1 MSIALNTE
9 KGFTADMDAEILGR
23 LMDVIRER
31 KTARP
36 EGSYTSYLFNEGQD
50 KILKKVGEET
60 AEVII
65 ASKNRDTAPLVYE
78 MADLVYH
85 LMVLMAYHDLS
96 WDDIYRELGERF
108 K

>member
-1 MSIALNTE
+1 M
-9 KGFTADMDAEILGR
+9 DMDSDILNE
-23 LMDVIRER
+23 LMDVIRDR
-31 KTARP
+31 QVKRP

-60 AEVII
+60 SEVIV
-65 ASKNRDTAPLVYE
+65 ASKNNEKGPIVYE

-85 LMVLMAYHDLS
+85 LMVLMAYHGLS